1 LATACGDR
9 VSDTAT
15 PGCVRECTGRSTCAT
30 IAGLVLHEVGAQTLP
45 IILAYN
51 LATIRLGVAFKL
63 PLCFIVGMRFHTTM
77 KNSTRYA
84 LLFTTLFAACIWLVD
99 ARGDAHAR
107 TQSDYFVYVGT
118 YTRAK
123 SQGIYV
129 YKLAAATGKLTP
141 LGLAAES
148 KDPSFLALDP
158 THRYLYAVNE
168 IGDYEGQK
176 SGSVSAFSIDRRT
189 GKLSVLNLIASGD
202 PGAVHLMVDYTGKYL
217 LVANYGVGSVV
228 VFPILADGSLGK
240 ATAHLPHSG
249 HSIKPRR
256 QLGPHA
262 HSIYVSPDNRFV
274 VSPDLGTDQVYVY
287 RFDAAQGTLAPND
300 PPFITVAPGTGPRH
314 LAFDPRGRFAYLVQE
329 FGGIV
334 TVFSYDA
341 AHGGLHQLQTFPAAP
356 SDFHGPNNCA
366 EVFVH
371 PNGKFLYVSN
381 RGHDSIGVYAI
392 DPVKGTLMLIE
403 HVSTQ
408 GKTPRGFAI
417 DPTGSYLIAANQESD
432 TVVAFRI
439 DAKTGR
445 LTPTGQKLDVPEPA
459 CVVFEPAL

>member
-1 LATACGDR
+1 M
-9 VSDTAT
+9 S
-15 PGCVRECTGRSTCAT
+15 
-30 IAGLVLHEVGAQTLP
+30 
-45 IILAYN
+45 
-51 LATIRLGVAFKL
+51 
-63 PLCFIVGMRFHTTM
+63 FHTAM
-77 KNSTRYA
+77 KNLTHYA
-84 LLFTTLFAACIWLVD
+84 LLFTTLLAACACLLG
-99 ARGDAHAR
+99 ARGDAR
-107 TQSDYFVYVGT
+107 PLTTSDYFVYIGT

-189 GKLSVLNLIASGD
+189 GKLAPLNVVASGD
-202 PGAVHLMVDYTGKYL
+202 PGAVHLMVDHTGKYL
-217 LVANYGVGSVV
+217 LVANYGVGSVA

-256 QLGPHA
+256 QVGPHA

-287 RFDAAQGTLAPND
+287 RFDATQGTLAPND
-300 PPFITVAPGTGPRH
+300 PPFVTVALGTGPRH

-341 AHGGLHQLQTFPAAP
+341 AGGLLHQLETFPAAP
-356 SDFHGPNNCA
+356 SDFHGSNNCA

-381 RGHDSIGVYAI
+381 RGHDSIGVYSI
-392 DPVKGTLMLIE
+392 DSIKGTLTLIE
-403 HVSTQ
+403 RVPTQ
-408 GKTPRGFAI
+408 GRTPRGFGI
-417 DPTGSYLIAANQESD
+417 DPTGSYLIAANQESN

-439 DAKTGR
+439 NAETGR
-445 LTPTGQKLDVPEPA
+445 LTPTGQKLDVQEPA
-459 CVVFEPAL
+459 CVVFEPAE